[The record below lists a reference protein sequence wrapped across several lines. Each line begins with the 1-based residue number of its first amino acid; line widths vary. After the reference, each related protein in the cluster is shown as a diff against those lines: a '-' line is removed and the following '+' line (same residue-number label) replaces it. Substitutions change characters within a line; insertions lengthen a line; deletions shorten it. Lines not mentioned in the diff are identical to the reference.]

1 MEAIFI
7 HTSAP
12 RSSCRADLLACVSLP
27 MGYPQQD
34 TERTPLHYAV
44 ERENE
49 AVTVV
54 AMLLDSKAAVDA
66 VDEVRREEELVRESA
81 RERDVYRQTDRQK
94 EREKG
99 EGQRERERER
109 VSLSLSLSLC
119 LCLSVSVCVCVLMC
133 VCACMHWHACAFL
146 LVRACPA
153 KDTLTLL
160 LLAGRHNSAGHGR
173 KRRSEGVVARAL
185 ALW

>member
-66 VDEVRREEELVRESA
+66 VDEVRREEERVRESA
-81 RERDVYRQTDRQK
+81 RERDVYRQTDRQT

-99 EGQRERERER
+99 EGERERERER
-109 VSLSLSLSLC
+109 ERESECVY
-119 LCLSVSVCVCVLMC
+119 VCVLMC
-133 VCACMHWHACAFL
+133 VCVCVCVCTRVHFCL
-146 LVRACPA
+146 C
-153 KDTLTLL
+153 
-160 LLAGRHNSAGHGR
+160 
-173 KRRSEGVVARAL
+173 ARAQQKTR
-185 ALW
+185 